1 MSKKINGGFP
11 PIKYKNNE
19 KDIKTST
26 NNKKERFFSNAP
38 KQNINIRQLLT
49 TNNKKLVIKIE
60 QNVEDDMDVVEL

>member
-19 KDIKTST
+19 KDIKTSS
-26 NNKKERFFSNAP
+26 NKKERFFSNAP

-49 TNNKKLVIKIE
+49 TNNKELVIKVD
-60 QNVEDDMDVVEL
+60 QNKEDIMDVVEL